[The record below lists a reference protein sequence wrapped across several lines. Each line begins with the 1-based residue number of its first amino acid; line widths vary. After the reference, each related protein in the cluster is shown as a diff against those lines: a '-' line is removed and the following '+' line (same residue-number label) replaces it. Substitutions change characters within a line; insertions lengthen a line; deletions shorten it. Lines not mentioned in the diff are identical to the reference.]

1 MKIIS
6 FEAENV
12 KKLRVV
18 QITPRGNVVQITG
31 ANGSGKSSV
40 LDAIFMALAGKSAVP
55 SEPVRQGEEKAVIRL
70 DLGEYVVTR
79 RFTKGKDGEE
89 GSTSLTVSSADGKA
103 KYGSPQKMLDDL
115 LGTLTFDPLAFS
127 RMDAKLQRVELAR
140 LLGITDQLATLER
153 QRKSHFDDR
162 TEVNRDLKSAAAR
175 RDAVTVSTEKVE
187 RVDVTAVMSEISEAQ
202 HHNEQLQRESNHRET
217 KTTHLNQLVQRAR
230 DLRRQAA
237 ELIASAEEVEE
248 TQKVMQA
255 EIEALPALAEP
266 KDIAPLR
273 QRVLDA
279 QAINTECDRRDQ
291 RAALQKEVDE
301 LEKSSSHL
309 TKSIEEIEVAK
320 QALIAGAKM
329 PVPDLGFDDEGVTYK
344 ALPFAQASGAEQLR
358 VSVAIAMAAK
368 PELRVLRI
376 KDGSLLDETS
386 LAMLEEMAD
395 THDFQCWIE
404 RVDTSGSV
412 GIIMED
418 GTAREAALAGVA

>member
-70 DLGEYVVTR
+70 DLGEFVVTR

-127 RMDAKLQRVELAR
+127 RMKPEVQRVELAQ
-140 LLGITDQLATLER
+140 LLGIADQLDALER
-153 QRKSHFDDR
+153 QRKAHYDSR
-162 TEVNRDLKSAAAR
+162 TEVNRDLKNATAR
-175 RDAVTVSTEKVE
+175 RDAVTVSDAKLE
-187 RVDVTAVMSEISEAQ
+187 RVDVTATMAEISEAQ
-202 HHNEQLQRESNHRET
+202 NANTLRELQRRERAEYGRRIEADT
-217 KTTHLNQLVQRAR
+217 NQANDLRAR
-230 DLRRQAA
+230 AKDLLTQAA
-237 ELIASAEEVEE
+237 ECEDRATN
-248 TQKVMQA
+248 TQQMLDSFDAVK
-255 EIEALPALAEP
+255 E
-266 KDIAPLR
+266 DIDLAPLR

-279 QAINTECDRRDQ
+279 QAINTECDRREQ
-291 RAALQKEVDE
+291 RAKLQKEVDE
-301 LEKSSSHL
+301 LVTSSTNLS
-309 TKSIEEIEVAK
+309 KSIDEAEIAK